1 MGYCVPYELVNTR
14 TLVVCTYVDTRG
26 RIKKK
31 TKKEE
36 EKRCGSN
43 FGKYSNRKYFFF
55 AYSFIEVYCIWGLLP
70 NAT

>member
-55 AYSFIEVYCIWGLLP
+55 CILLHRSLLHMGP
-70 NAT
+70 IT